1 MIQWFAYLQV
11 AVAVLAGTFCLVMG
25 MLGKSP
31 NDYTLGS
38 LLIVEAL
45 LIVQLVV
52 AIIAP
57 LTGNVASGNVL
68 EFYTYLISA
77 LVLVPAAGFWALIER
92 DRWSTV
98 VLGVIGLSVAVMVYR
113 MYQIWTAQ
121 VA

>member
-1 MIQWFAYLQV
+1 VIEWFTYLQV
-11 AVAVLAGTFCLVMG
+11 AIAVLAGAFCLVMG
-25 MLGKSP
+25 LMGRAP

-38 LLIVEAL
+38 LLIVEL
-45 LIVQLVV
+45 LLVAQLVV

-57 LTGNVASGNVL
+57 LVGNDASGNVL

-77 LVLVPAAGFWALIER
+77 LVLVPAAGLWALVER

-98 VLGVIGLSVAVMVYR
+98 VLGVIGLSAAVMVYR
-113 MYQIWTAQ
+113 MFQIWTVQ